1 MWCLSPVCSNTAGLF
16 SLRKNNFMSREN
28 AQQGIVKTLFAIAAM
43 SSGMDAVN
51 HLQHA
56 GMLLTNGYRAP
67 IPGKRR
73 NQRQQ
78 RLNAR
83 RTNKN

>member
-16 SLRKNNFMSREN
+16 SLRKNNFMSRQN
-28 AQQGIVKTLFAIAAM
+28 AQQGIVKTLFAMAAM
-43 SSGMDAVN
+43 SSGIESVN

-56 GMLLTNGYRAP
+56 SALLTNGYRAP
-67 IPGKRR
+67 IPGKRM

-78 RLNAR
+78 RLNSR
-83 RTNKN
+83 RTNK